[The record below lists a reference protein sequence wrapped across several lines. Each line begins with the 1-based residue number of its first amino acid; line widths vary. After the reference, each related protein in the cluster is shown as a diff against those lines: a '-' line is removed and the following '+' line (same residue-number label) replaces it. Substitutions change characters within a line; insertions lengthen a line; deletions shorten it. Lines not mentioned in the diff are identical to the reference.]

1 MPIINRDEWPDSV
14 FFSPSNFLELGTR
27 NTGEKIIQIGT
38 DGDCPIVAFAKTD
51 NPIDED
57 LEPIELWSLLKFS
70 YVPDEYVFYD
80 KPKKITQQKK
90 ITQNLKTIKKYE
102 LPDSGEFELDY
113 IPIDSQII
121 AVQMQKDKPCLW
133 MLIDS
138 QKENYDIYKKRTFCW
153 FRTGEP
159 IGYTDLIHI
168 ATVQS
173 NGGNHVSH
181 LFELKNYV
189 DYNKLEDLLAAKKW
203 READLETFEIL
214 KSLCGYEY
222 YDSTW
227 LNSEEIVNIPCSH
240 LHTINNLWIKYSKGR
255 FGYSVQ
261 LNILKKLGFQKNG
274 NYEQISECLENFMG
288 KIKWNTAHAALNFTL
303 KAPIGHLP
311 AILAW
316 GMATSPTL
324 DKAKEAYFCLCSR
337 CEECNL

>member
-14 FFSPSNFLELGTR
+14 FFSPNNFLELGTR

-38 DGDCPIVAFAKTD
+38 DGDCPIVAFANTD
-51 NPIDED
+51 NPINED
-57 LEPIELWSLLKFS
+57 LDPIELWSLIKFS

-80 KPKKITQQKK
+80 KPKKITQ
-90 ITQNLKTIKKYE
+90 NLKTIKKCE
-102 LPDSGEFELDY
+102 LPDSGEFDLDL
-113 IPIDSQII
+113 PIDAQIL

-138 QKENYDIYKKRTFCW
+138 QKEKDDIYGKKRTFCW

-168 ATVQS
+168 ATLQS

-189 DYNKLEDLLAAKKW
+189 NYNKLENLLATKKW

-214 KSLCGYEY
+214 KSLCGYEC

-227 LNSEEIVNIPCSH
+227 LNIEEIVNIPCSH
-240 LHTINNLWIKYSKGR
+240 LHTINNLWVKYSKGR

-261 LNILKKLGFQKNG
+261 LNILRKLGFQKNG
-274 NYEQISECLENFMG
+274 NDEQMSQCLENFMD

-311 AILAW
+311 AIVAW
-316 GMATSPTL
+316 GMVTSPQGAIKIYIRL
-324 DKAKEAYFCLCSR
+324 FSR

>member
-14 FFSPSNFLELGTR
+14 FFSPNNFLELGTR

-51 NPIDED
+51 NPINED
-57 LEPIELWSLLKFS
+57 LDPIELWSLLKFS

-80 KPKKITQQKK
+80 KPKKITQ
-90 ITQNLKTIKKYE
+90 NLKTIKKYE
-102 LPDSGEFELDY
+102 LPDSGEFDLD
-113 IPIDSQII
+113 IPIDAQIL

-138 QKENYDIYKKRTFCW
+138 QKEKDDDDIYGKKRTFCW

-168 ATVQS
+168 ATLQS

-189 DYNKLEDLLAAKKW
+189 NYNNLENLLAAKKW

-214 KSLCGYEY
+214 KSLCGYET
-222 YDSTW
+222 DQHPAWS
-227 LNSEEIVNIPCSH
+227 LNIEEIVNIPCSH
-240 LHTINNLWIKYSKGR
+240 LHTINNLWVQYSKGR

-261 LNILKKLGFQKNG
+261 LNILRKLGFQKNG
-274 NYEQISECLENFMG
+274 NDEQMSQCLENFMD
-288 KIKWNTAHAALNFTL
+288 KIKWNTGTSVLNFTL

-311 AILAW
+311 AIVRW
-316 GMATSPTL
+316 GIATSPRNAIKTYIRL
-324 DKAKEAYFCLCSR
+324 FSR